1 MYVSENKDK
10 KGSKPGD
17 YIRLWGKGF
26 VLVVLLESDHC
37 ITCMMLNLGFRGN
50 S

>member
-1 MYVSENKDK
+1 MYVSENNDK
-10 KGSKPGD
+10 EGSQPGD

-37 ITCMMLNLGFRGN
+37 IVVPKKQQQRR
-50 S
+50 